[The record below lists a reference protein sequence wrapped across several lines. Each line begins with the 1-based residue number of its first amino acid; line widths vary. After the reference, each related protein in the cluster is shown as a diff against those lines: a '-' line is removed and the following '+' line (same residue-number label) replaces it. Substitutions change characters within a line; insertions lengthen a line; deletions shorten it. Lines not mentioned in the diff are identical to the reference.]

1 MTEVKRFRTLTD
13 ELTWPNPLPDSR
25 AATRVN
31 DGATT
36 FHKELKAMIDKDAR
50 LEELNAERLA
60 LARCLPPSRLDLQQV
75 IGTLLWQSCSVHSC
89 IFERHAQHGQ
99 HASRRYVVKWKLVL
113 AGVTVLV
120 GVGCLPKNAFAP
132 PPDDWEIWRRADTD
146 QATLWKDMLECG
158 YATPYPTRR
167 IGREGFT
174 IEKHVATLRCMESL
188 GYGYTQDWR
197 VVPVCEATGLR
208 SSSSCLPGADVPVP
222 SARLRLEGRY
232 CAAFPSSVA
241 CSP

>member
-1 MTEVKRFRTLTD
+1 M
-13 ELTWPNPLPDSR
+13 
-25 AATRVN
+25 
-31 DGATT
+31 
-36 FHKELKAMIDKDAR
+36 
-50 LEELNAERLA
+50 
-60 LARCLPPSRLDLQQV
+60 
-75 IGTLLWQSCSVHSC
+75 
-89 IFERHAQHGQ
+89 
-99 HASRRYVVKWKLVL
+99 KWKLVL
-113 AGVTVLV
+113 AGVTVLA

-146 QATLWKDMLECG
+146 RATLWKDMLECG
-158 YATPYPTRR
+158 YATPYPTRK

-188 GYGYTQDWR
+188 GYDYTQDWG
-197 VVPVCEATGLR
+197 VVPVCEAKGLR